1 MKRLSQLRA
10 FLVCTVAF
18 SSEAVAPQPK
28 IVAGIRE
35 WVLEAT
41 NGFGNVTAIERCGD
55 TLFIADAAQRI
66 RRFNL
71 AAERLMDDLGGDRV
85 AFPTALMA
93 DCPGRRL
100 FVITAIPMRKDA
112 TAAVQVFDSE
122 SGELRREYA
131 LPRSFL
137 PRPGGRFEPPD
148 SLIVSG
154 LWVPPDR
161 SPASL
166 VSTAAARYYEGLRL
180 GVKLLLHDGEVEP
193 LLVPYETVCIG
204 AGQCPD
210 VRVDSI
216 TTSQGTI
223 RVAGL
228 PTSQAIGVYD
238 GTTLSP
244 RRIDVQSPM
253 FVRDGTTLEPSANV
267 DARMRWFGR
276 NSNINQV
283 FAFRDAVAIV
293 HARPQLGS
301 DYHVG
306 QPTPFTAFVSVYAWD
321 GRARARDMPLPELA
335 VGRDADHLYAVEYI
349 GGRGASTGKIRLVQV
364 PIPPGQL

>member
-1 MKRLSQLRA
+1 VLVPGAAALLQFAVGTALCETVYALGATRHMKRLKQLRA
-10 FLVCTVAF
+10 CLVCTVAF
-18 SSEAVAPQPK
+18 SSQAVAPQPG
-28 IVAGIRE
+28 ITAGIRE
-35 WVLEAT
+35 WVLEGT
-41 NGFGNVTAIERCGD
+41 NGFGTVTAIERCGD

-71 AAERLMDDLGGDRV
+71 ATERLMDDLGGDRV

-131 LPRSFL
+131 LPRTFL

-180 GVKLLLHDGEVEP
+180 GVKLLLDDGEVEP

-216 TTSQGTI
+216 
-223 RVAGL
+223 
-228 PTSQAIGVYD
+228 
-238 GTTLSP
+238 P
-244 RRIDVQSPM
+244 RNRP
-253 FVRDGTTLEPSANV
+253 RP
-267 DARMRWFGR
+267 
-276 NSNINQV
+276 
-283 FAFRDAVAIV
+283 
-293 HARPQLGS
+293 ARPSSICLRYVQLCAES
-301 DYHVG
+301 RHEG
-306 QPTPFTAFVSVYAWD
+306 QSRSASFLVSRIALRW
-321 GRARARDMPLPELA
+321 
-335 VGRDADHLYAVEYI
+335 
-349 GGRGASTGKIRLVQV
+349 SS
-364 PIPPGQL
+364 